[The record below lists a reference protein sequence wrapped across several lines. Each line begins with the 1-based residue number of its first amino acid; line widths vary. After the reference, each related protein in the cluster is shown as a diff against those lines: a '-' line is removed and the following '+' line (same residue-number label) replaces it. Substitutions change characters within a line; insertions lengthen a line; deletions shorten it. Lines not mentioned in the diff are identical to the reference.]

1 MADKPI
7 PVQVEVTR
15 MDSFLFPLNFPAPLV
30 DSLVG
35 QSVDI
40 VNVADKGNE
49 AANSAYEA
57 NVKNEEQDATLID
70 HDHRITTNKDK
81 NDTQDITLTDHEQRI
96 TDNKSTNDTQD
107 FNIQSNTD
115 AIGTTNSNL
124 KNHTSSNSQHG
135 VIGNNVG
142 TEDYCSLTAGGVVL
156 LATEVAELTYTPIT
170 IANAPATYDQAY
182 AQAQTDAIKSVS
194 TQLSALYDK
203 VNEIIQVQ
211 ITAKQMDSSQP

>member
-15 MDSFLFPLNFPAPLV
+15 VDSFLFPLNFPAPLV

-35 QSVDI
+35 QNVGI

-57 NVKNEEQDATLID
+57 NVKNEEQDATLI
-70 HDHRITTNKDK
+70 
-81 NDTQDITLTDHEQRI
+81 DHEQRI

-124 KNHTSSNSQHG
+124 TNHTGSNSQHG
-135 VIGNNVG
+135 VTGNNVG
-142 TEDYCSLTAGGVVL
+142 TEDYCSLTVGGVVL

-203 VNEIIQVQ
+203 VNEIIQGQ